1 MKRFKFLILPIT
13 AAAVM
18 LSACGE
24 EPVNQGPELRG
35 ISDITCFVNTSVDLL
50 EGVAALD
57 TEDGDITPELK
68 ITVIP
73 EVKVE
78 NGYAVFSQ
86 VGDYEICYEV
96 YDSLGKLARTTAFA
110 SVIERDVYIEDVCAS
125 GFSVSTGG
133 STELIS
139 KGLNGNAYSF
149 KTVGQEIAEDV
160 RLSRTFTLAYGT
172 AYTFKYDLNVNRAG
186 RIRAAADGVQIS
198 DISITEGK
206 NILTFVYELP
216 QKEIA
221 EGSAETE
228 NVNIELWFGSL
239 EGELECSLSKAELN
253 YYQNEDGY
261 NECLPDFD
269 FRGKIEN
276 RDGKAQA
283 VYASEDGKSA
293 TVEITQP
300 TGEIWQVG
308 MFVNTG
314 LELVS
319 GETYYI
325 SFKME
330 SALGN
335 GYEICIQHDQWKD
348 SDAIIINTPPNGV
361 VERTVTADDSWRGQL
376 WLFIRS
382 GVNANKLTVSD
393 FSVKTKR
400 GGNKT
405 ESFPVNGFTNNNS
418 NGGDG
423 RISTEYG
430 KLIYEVKNFGNDW
443 GNNEVQS
450 PEFALSGNG
459 DNYVVE
465 FKAKASKS
473 LNFVFLIHDER
484 ASEWKT
490 VAWKS
495 LRMTEGEAVYSI
507 NCDKANID
515 SVYKIFWQFGNS
527 ANAGNHDVTI
537 EISDI
542 KICLKNEM
550 LEK

>member
-1 MKRFKFLILPIT
+1 M
-13 AAAVM
+13 
-18 LSACGE
+18 
-24 EPVNQGPELRG
+24 
-35 ISDITCFVNTSVDLL
+35 
-50 EGVAALD
+50 
-57 TEDGDITPELK
+57 
-68 ITVIP
+68 
-73 EVKVE
+73 
-78 NGYAVFSQ
+78 
-86 VGDYEICYEV
+86 
-96 YDSLGKLARTTAFA
+96 
-110 SVIERDVYIEDVCAS
+110 
-125 GFSVSTGG
+125 
-133 STELIS
+133 
-139 KGLNGNAYSF
+139 
-149 KTVGQEIAEDV
+149 
-160 RLSRTFTLAYGT
+160 
-172 AYTFKYDLNVNRAG
+172 
-186 RIRAAADGVQIS
+186 
-198 DISITEGK
+198 
-206 NILTFVYELP
+206 
-216 QKEIA
+216 
-221 EGSAETE
+221 
-228 NVNIELWFGSL
+228 
-239 EGELECSLSKAELN
+239 
-253 YYQNEDGY
+253 
-261 NECLPDFD
+261 
-269 FRGKIEN
+269 
-276 RDGKAQA
+276 
-283 VYASEDGKSA
+283 
-293 TVEITQP
+293 
-300 TGEIWQVG
+300 
-308 MFVNTG
+308 
-314 LELVS
+314 
-319 GETYYI
+319 
-325 SFKME
+325 
-330 SALGN
+330 
-335 GYEICIQHDQWKD
+335 
-348 SDAIIINTPPNGV
+348 
-361 VERTVTADDSWRGQL
+361 ERTVTADDSWRGQL

-495 LRMTEGEAVYSI
+495 LRMSEGEAVYSI

-527 ANAGNHDVTI
+527 ANAENHDVTI